1 MARLAWLL
9 SSLLLQANALAPTL
23 RLLLRRRATVADRE
37 AALAQV
43 MAAPDRDALLDEC
56 LQPSRIPRW
65 LARAPVSWPARDLAA
80 LDRVLK
86 LGGDLDDAG
95 AARRAL
101 LSTLRQLPEAG
112 GAVRLEREAR
122 RRSKLAPSFDEM
134 LARTPDLSTPAF
146 ELVDA
151 GDDFQVRR
159 YADFSVV
166 RAARRAPVA
175 AEGPELQNPK
185 MAGAGAFQAL
195 AGYIFGGNGREEKM
209 AMTTP
214 VFTRGGDMEFVLP
227 EAYWSD
233 ASRAPAPTSDVE
245 LSAGQ
250 NGLVAAAFFGGYATK
265 DEVERRSAALV
276 DAVRASGAWTPVD
289 DPYQA
294 AYNDPFTPP
303 WRRRNE
309 VLVAVEAAN

>member
-1 MARLAWLL
+1 
-9 SSLLLQANALAPTL
+9 
-23 RLLLRRRATVADRE
+23 
-37 AALAQV
+37 
-43 MAAPDRDALLDEC
+43 
-56 LQPSRIPRW
+56 
-65 LARAPVSWPARDLAA
+65 
-80 LDRVLK
+80 
-86 LGGDLDDAG
+86 
-95 AARRAL
+95 
-101 LSTLRQLPEAG
+101 
-112 GAVRLEREAR
+112 
-122 RRSKLAPSFDEM
+122 M

-151 GDDFQVRR
+151 GDDFRSGATRTSPSCAGRGRR
-159 YADFSVV
+159 S
-166 RAARRAPVA
+166 
-175 AEGPELQNPK
+175 AEGLELQNPK

-265 DEVERRSAALV
+265 DE
-276 DAVRASGAWTPVD
+276 
-289 DPYQA
+289 A

-309 VLVAVEAAN
+309 VLVPVEAAN

>member
-1 MARLAWLL
+1 
-9 SSLLLQANALAPTL
+9 
-23 RLLLRRRATVADRE
+23 
-37 AALAQV
+37 
-43 MAAPDRDALLDEC
+43 
-56 LQPSRIPRW
+56 
-65 LARAPVSWPARDLAA
+65 
-80 LDRVLK
+80 
-86 LGGDLDDAG
+86 
-95 AARRAL
+95 
-101 LSTLRQLPEAG
+101 
-112 GAVRLEREAR
+112 
-122 RRSKLAPSFDEM
+122 M

-146 ELVDA
+146 ELVDTA
-151 GDDFQVRR
+151 DDFQVRR

-166 RAARRAPVA
+166 RTARRAPVA
-175 AEGPELQNPK
+175 AEGLELQNPK

-265 DEVERRSAALV
+265 DEVS
-276 DAVRASGAWTPVD
+276 AVRGASPSGQRGLDARRR
-289 DPYQA
+289 PYQA
-294 AYNDPFTPP
+294 AYNDPSRRPGAGATRCS
-303 WRRRNE
+303 WRSRRRW
-309 VLVAVEAAN
+309 

>member
-1 MARLAWLL
+1 
-9 SSLLLQANALAPTL
+9 
-23 RLLLRRRATVADRE
+23 
-37 AALAQV
+37 
-43 MAAPDRDALLDEC
+43 
-56 LQPSRIPRW
+56 
-65 LARAPVSWPARDLAA
+65 
-80 LDRVLK
+80 
-86 LGGDLDDAG
+86 
-95 AARRAL
+95 
-101 LSTLRQLPEAG
+101 
-112 GAVRLEREAR
+112 
-122 RRSKLAPSFDEM
+122 M

-146 ELVDA
+146 ELVDTA
-151 GDDFQVRR
+151 DDFQVRR

-166 RAARRAPVA
+166 RTARRAPVA
-175 AEGPELQNPK
+175 AEGLELQNPK